1 MSFATHC
8 ECLCQAYTCK
18 VCGYSRREGFGHSTA
33 HAAGAQLLPLI
44 AERACNTDSQVP
56 NPPGLLLLCRFANT
70 AVCFRH
76 GREFHIPIA
85 GSRPFCS
92 STQTVGLSIQLCKV
106 APSVPPPH
114 EALCSPRAAG
124 VDSRR
129 RPVAEPR
136 WREPPTNGARV
147 HHPRDVRHSH
157 SCLRCT
163 GATAWEA
170 ARGHRPAVPL
180 CAVRSQCSCAGARMQ
195 ASGELH
201 GHTTWQRRHVR

>member
-44 AERACNTDSQVP
+44 AERACNTDSRFRTHLAFCCSAASLT
-56 NPPGLLLLCRFANT
+56 LLSAS
-70 AVCFRH
+70 
-76 GREFHIPIA
+76 GM
-85 GSRPFCS
+85 GGS
-92 STQTVGLSIQLCKV
+92 STSPLRAA
-106 APSVPPPH
+106 APSAEH
-114 EALCSPRAAG
+114 T
-124 VDSRR
+124 DSWPQHPAMQGGPV
-129 RPVAEPR
+129 RPTATRGTLQPQSCRSRQQETASCRTPL
-136 WREPPTNGARV
+136 EGTPTNGARV
-147 HHPRDVRHSH
+147 HHRDVRHSH